1 MRASPRGNLY
11 FFLSSFF
18 ACVFIVFVASFT
30 FLFLKKKRKKKPS
43 YDDSQGNKDQL
54 GDMVVYTG
62 GFFCGKMLLT
72 DDLRNVLTPVLGS
85 LSYLPLTPS
94 LMTDHFIY
102 VGHLLGSVVVFG
114 SLTRETLSL

>member
-1 MRASPRGNLY
+1 MEKNR
-11 FFLSSFF
+11 
-18 ACVFIVFVASFT
+18 
-30 FLFLKKKRKKKPS
+30 KKKEKKRKKGKLRNPPS
-43 YDDSQGNKDQL
+43 YDDNQGVENQL
-54 GDMVVYTG
+54 VDLVVHTC

-94 LMTDHFIY
+94 LMSDHFIY